1 MLKGHKYTVNG
12 VACFVGADG
21 KPRIVSAG
29 GLDKTVRV
37 WNPLSGEEE
46 AVYGMN
52 EAARAICVCE
62 CPDAQDMVIVSQG
75 RSTVT
80 FDIQKEIGLPSA
92 SAPSSG
98 ASEALPPFPGTL
110 TLPPVASQT
119 SDEVLVGRSVVR
131 EGSSRARE
139 TSATSTLLGLV
150 NEIKEAM
157 GYSDDTKL
165 ATALADA
172 ASDLGIEMEMNGTAK
187 SKANRIAEELGLE
200 SRC

>member
-1 MLKGHKYTVNG
+1 M
-12 VACFVGADG
+12 
-21 KPRIVSAG
+21 SAG
-29 GLDKTVRV
+29 YSDNTVRV
-37 WNPLSGEEE
+37 WNPSSGEEE
-46 AVYGMN
+46 AVCGIN
-52 EAARAICVCE
+52 EPARAICVCE

-75 RSTVT
+75 RSFVT

-92 SAPSSG
+92 FAPSLG

-110 TLPPVASQT
+110 ALPPVASQT
-119 SDEVLVGRSVVR
+119 SDEALVGRSVVR

-139 TSATSTLLGLV
+139 TSAISTLLGLV

-157 GYSDDTKL
+157 GYRNDTKL

-172 ASDLGIEMEMNGTAK
+172 ASDLGIEMDGTAK

>member
-1 MLKGHKYTVNG
+1 MND
-12 VACFVGADG
+12 VAFVVC
-21 KPRIVSAG
+21 VS
-29 GLDKTVRV
+29 
-37 WNPLSGEEE
+37 E
-46 AVYGMN
+46 Y
-52 EAARAICVCE
+52 
-62 CPDAQDMVIVSQG
+62 PDAQDMVTVSQG

-92 SAPSSG
+92 SAHSLG

-172 ASDLGIEMEMNGTAK
+172 ASDLGIEMDGTAK